1 VSIAGRLVSLA
12 EERLSSDLSAREF
25 SPSCFDCRSSAYL
38 PSGLGTVEELIEA
51 AAAAI
56 PPPSQTAWR
65 QAEGAPAGSLLADPL
80 NLHVLPPS
88 AVHDDQA
95 AEALG
100 YVRLKPLQCCN
111 G

>member
-1 VSIAGRLVSLA
+1 MSSRSRDIW
-12 EERLSSDLSAREF
+12 SSDLLCDF
-25 SPSCFDCRSSAYL
+25 HSCFDCRSSAYL

-56 PPPSQTAWR
+56 PPPSQAVWR
-65 QAEGAPAGSLLADPL
+65 QPEGVLGSLLADPT

-88 AVHDDQA
+88 AVYDDQA

-100 YVRLKPLQCCN
+100 YVRLRPLQCCN